1 MHLPL
6 KFERKL
12 IENTVDELE
21 QKIYTSITILNNWHK
36 NNRRLNRRNN
46 AWEMVDIYKELN
58 KH

>member
-21 QKIYTSITILNNWHK
+21 QKIYTSITILNN
-36 NNRRLNRRNN
+36 
-46 AWEMVDIYKELN
+46 
-58 KH
+58 